1 MCCISNFVNIFLN
14 EYILFDSMLRDTIK
28 ESFEKRFKFLLD
40 EEYEEFIETILKPQR
55 KSFRVNT
62 YKVENVQLL
71 RQNLQSRG
79 LELEEVSWDKNS
91 FFVNLQKEDARSD
104 LGNLF
109 EHFMGQIYVQEAT
122 SLLPPLVAQIP
133 EQIDENFKVLDM
145 CSAPGSKTTQMA
157 ALMKN
162 KGILIANELDY
173 SRLAPLKLN
182 LDRSG
187 FTNIIITNQD
197 GMRIEGEE
205 EFDRIIL
212 DAPCSGSGVIRKS
225 PRTLKTYNPSQLH
238 QITSIQKKLF
248 KRAFELLKKDGVLV
262 YSTCSMDPEENEF
275 VVKWALEE
283 FKDEIELCTIELN
296 GIEKQKVVSSFE
308 GIEIN
313 SEIQK
318 KVLRVWPHH
327 YDTNGFFVS
336 VFKKN

>member
-1 MCCISNFVNIFLN
+1 
-14 EYILFDSMLRDTIK
+14 MLRDTIK

-62 YKVENVQLL
+62 YKVEDVQLL
-71 RQNLQSRG
+71 RQNLEVRG
-79 LELEEVSWDKNS
+79 LELEEVKWDKNS
-91 FFVNLQKEDARSD
+91 FFVNLEKEDGRSD

-109 EHFMGQIYVQEAT
+109 EHFMGQIYIQEAT

-133 EQIDENFKVLDM
+133 EQIDDNFKILDM
-145 CSAPGSKTTQMA
+145 CSAPGSKTTQVA
-157 ALMKN
+157 AMMKN
-162 KGILIANELDY
+162 RGILVANELDY

-187 FTNIIITNQD
+187 FTNIVITNQD
-197 GMRIEGEE
+197 GMRIEGEGE
-205 EFDRIIL
+205 YDRIIL

-238 QITSIQKKLF
+238 QITSIQRKLF
-248 KRAFELLKKDGVLV
+248 KRAFELLKVDGILV

-275 VVKWALEE
+275 IVHWALKE
-283 FKDEIELCTIELN
+283 FEDSIVLENIELD
-296 GIEKQKVVSSFE
+296 GVEKRKTVSQFE
-308 GIEIN
+308 GVEI
-313 SEIQK
+313 SLEIQQ
-318 KVLRVWPHH
+318 KVLRIWPHH

-336 VFKKN
+336 VFKKIDKIKSSNT